1 MSDTEAT
8 LSVAERRKLLLQQKL
23 RASGMAAATP
33 EPVAVPRIAAGERRP
48 LTPGQRRMWFLQTRD
63 ADDTALTICV
73 AYRLT
78 GPLDGERLRAAFDT
92 VVARHDILRTTYGAD
107 AEGEPFQVFTD
118 DARAQWQ
125 THDLTDLAESG
136 RDLRVEV
143 LARREFGRPFDLA
156 AELPVRVTLIRTGAD
171 EHVILFAVHH
181 ICWDDDSWAVFFAEL
196 NAAYRAGSGAAGT
209 VQFAALAPTAEPAE
223 ADVAYWRDTLR
234 PLPEPLELTGSA
246 AAAPGR
252 QAQRRT
258 HRLPAE
264 LVTRTEQFAREQAA
278 TPFMVLLAGF
288 DALVHRYT
296 AADDFLVSIPVTDRP
311 AGTEELIGYFG
322 NTLLLRATF
331 GTGDD
336 FAGLVAAVRDTCA
349 NGFARRGVG
358 IDRVV
363 REANPDR
370 VAGRDGMDQLVRLGF
385 SVRKS
390 ADGFAIDG
398 VTSRQL
404 ELGAVSAQVPLALA
418 IVLEDDGTAVVE
430 AEYQTDVLT
439 EALVDQ
445 LLAHYG
451 RLLDAALADPR
462 RRLADLDMLGAD
474 DRAALLERSHGVLV
488 DQPATTLTALFEAA
502 AGASPDA
509 PALASDDIELS
520 YAALHAR
527 ANRLAHW
534 LIAQGIGTEDIVGLR
549 LGTSVEFIV
558 AVLAVLK
565 AGGAY
570 LPIDPAYPDDR
581 IDYLVADARPR
592 LLLGAVELAAA
603 ESAAAELPEVA
614 EVAPTDADRL
624 RPLLPAN
631 LAYVIY
637 TSGSTGKPKGVPV
650 PHAAIAE
657 HIVCFTADWSMTARD
672 RLMQSSSVSFDASL
686 VDIAITLTVG
696 AQLIVPK
703 PNAFRDIRYVA
714 DLITRRQVTVL
725 HMVPSMLSTFLLLPE
740 VSEWRSLR
748 QVPVGGEALPGE
760 VADRFANTLDA
771 ELRNHY
777 GPTEAV
783 VCSTH
788 MPVAGPQGTGV
799 VPIGIPNRNVYTYV
813 LDEALHLVPDGVVG
827 ELYLGGDQLARGY
840 LDRPAL
846 SAQRFVADP
855 FTPGARLYR
864 SGDLVRRN
872 TFGELEFVG
881 RADEQVKV
889 RGFRIELGEVESA
902 IAAHPAVA
910 HCVVVVT
917 EDPAIGALLA
927 AYVVPAADSVDLE
940 AVHAFAAAAL
950 PEYMVPSAFAV
961 IPEIPLTVNGKL
973 DKRALPAATPAVVRT
988 HRAPATATER
998 KMCALFGTLFNLDEV
1013 GAEDS
1018 FFELGGHSLL
1028 AARLVAQVRAEFG
1041 VELDVR
1047 VVFDSPTPAAL
1058 AANLVARFLAEFD
1071 IDLDAVDADFDD
1083 TASTEIAEPVVAPT
1097 DPGRPAIGGRARG
1110 ERIPLSYSQLAMWF
1124 QYRMEGAG
1132 TVGNM
1137 PLTLRFDGA
1146 LDIAAL
1152 RSALDDVVSRH
1163 ESLRTTFPEHDGV
1176 PYQVVHPATA
1186 VPLPI
1191 REIAAA
1197 DLSAELAAIAGYAF
1211 TLDGEP
1217 LIRAELLV
1225 LDADTHVLSLL
1236 VHHIVADHASFGVLL
1251 DDLTTAYRARSEH
1264 GGAPS
1269 WTPLPIQFADY
1280 ALWQRELFD
1289 TAASN
1294 EFAQAQLDYWRT
1306 TLAGVPEEISV
1317 AHDRPRPPV
1326 LGKRGEVVT
1335 FALPASVR
1343 SGLEALAMR
1352 SGATEFMVCQAA
1364 VATLLHAL
1372 GGGTDIALGTP
1383 VAARADAT
1391 TTNLIGLFANMVVL
1405 RNDLSGAPTLRD
1417 TVIRARDV
1425 VLDANAHQELPIE
1438 RLVEALNPRRSRS
1451 RNPLFQSMIHFRGA
1465 DWAPATL
1472 PFASSGAST
1481 VTVVPADFDVSFLD
1495 LNLSLNVTADGG
1507 MDVRVVVNADLY
1519 DPATA
1524 ALIADALAATL
1535 RAFAETPD
1543 LPVAELTVLPR
1554 ADLDRLL
1561 AAPEP
1566 VAVAAGAGAGVAGS
1580 DTERTLITLI
1590 EELLEID
1597 EVTGEDNFFA
1607 LGGDSVISIQ
1617 WSARADALGLPMTP
1631 QLVFECAT
1639 ITELAT
1645 AVDAAAA
1652 AGPAQAEEPEQ
1663 VSHAPM
1669 TASGLESDALSAL
1682 TAAWNAQA

>member
-1 MSDTEAT
+1 M
-8 LSVAERRKLLLQQKL
+8 
-23 RASGMAAATP
+23 
-33 EPVAVPRIAAGERRP
+33 
-48 LTPGQRRMWFLQTRD
+48 
-63 ADDTALTICV
+63 
-73 AYRLT
+73 
-78 GPLDGERLRAAFDT
+78 
-92 VVARHDILRTTYGAD
+92 
-107 AEGEPFQVFTD
+107 
-118 DARAQWQ
+118 
-125 THDLTDLAESG
+125 
-136 RDLRVEV
+136 
-143 LARREFGRPFDLA
+143 
-156 AELPVRVTLIRTGAD
+156 
-171 EHVILFAVHH
+171 
-181 ICWDDDSWAVFFAEL
+181 
-196 NAAYRAGSGAAGT
+196 
-209 VQFAALAPTAEPAE
+209 
-223 ADVAYWRDTLR
+223 
-234 PLPEPLELTGSA
+234 
-246 AAAPGR
+246 
-252 QAQRRT
+252 
-258 HRLPAE
+258 
-264 LVTRTEQFAREQAA
+264 
-278 TPFMVLLAGF
+278 
-288 DALVHRYT
+288 
-296 AADDFLVSIPVTDRP
+296 
-311 AGTEELIGYFG
+311 
-322 NTLLLRATF
+322 
-331 GTGDD
+331 
-336 FAGLVAAVRDTCA
+336 
-349 NGFARRGVG
+349 
-358 IDRVV
+358 
-363 REANPDR
+363 
-370 VAGRDGMDQLVRLGF
+370 
-385 SVRKS
+385 
-390 ADGFAIDG
+390 
-398 VTSRQL
+398 
-404 ELGAVSAQVPLALA
+404 
-418 IVLEDDGTAVVE
+418 
-430 AEYQTDVLT
+430 
-439 EALVDQ
+439 
-445 LLAHYG
+445 
-451 RLLDAALADPR
+451 
-462 RRLADLDMLGAD
+462 
-474 DRAALLERSHGVLV
+474 
-488 DQPATTLTALFEAA
+488 
-502 AGASPDA
+502 
-509 PALASDDIELS
+509 
-520 YAALHAR
+520 
-527 ANRLAHW
+527 AHW
-534 LIAQGIGTEDIVGLR
+534 LIGQGIGAEDLVGLR

-570 LPIDPAYPDDR
+570 LPIDPAYPEDR
-581 IDYLVADARPR
+581 IEYLVADAKPR
-592 LLLGAVELAAA
+592 LLLGAPELAAA
-603 ESAAAELPEVA
+603 ESAAAALPES
-614 EVAPTDADRL
+614 APTDADRV

-657 HIVCFTADWSMTARD
+657 HIVCFTADWNMTAQD

-714 DLITRRQVTVL
+714 DLITRRRVTVL

-740 VSEWRSLR
+740 VSEWRTLR

-788 MPVAGPQGTGV
+788 MPVDGPQGTGV
-799 VPIGIPNRNVYTYV
+799 VPIGLPNRNVYTYV

-827 ELYLGGDQLARGY
+827 ELYLGGEQLARGY

-872 TFGELEFVG
+872 SFGELEFVG

-889 RGFRIELGEVESA
+889 RGFRIELGEVEAA

-910 HCVVVVT
+910 HCVVIVT
-917 EDPAIGALLA
+917 EDPAIGAMLA
-927 AYVVPAADSVDLE
+927 AYVVPTEETVDLE
-940 AVHAFAAAAL
+940 QVRAFAAAGL

-973 DKRALPAATPAVVRT
+973 DKRALPAATPAVARP
-988 HRAPATATER
+988 HRAPAPATAR
-998 KMCALFGTLFNLDEV
+998 KMCALFGALFSLDEV

-1058 AANLVARFLAEFD
+1058 AADLVARFQAEFD
-1071 IDLDAVDADFDD
+1071 IDLDAVDAEE
-1083 TASTEIAEPVVAPT
+1083 AEEISVESGGGAADPVAQQAEPAT
-1097 DPGRPAIGGRARG
+1097 ARPAIGGRPRG

-1132 TVGNM
+1132 SVGNL
-1137 PLTLRFDGA
+1137 PLALRFTGA

-1152 RSALDDVVSRH
+1152 RSALDDVVARH
-1163 ESLRTTFPEHDGV
+1163 ESLRTTFPEQDGV

-1191 REIAAA
+1191 REIAPGE
-1197 DLSAELAAIAGYAF
+1197 LSAELAEIANYAF

-1225 LDADTHVLSLL
+1225 LDAETHVLSLL

-1251 DDLTTAYRARSEH
+1251 DDLTTAYRARGES
-1264 GGAPS
+1264 GAAPN
-1269 WTPLPIQFADY
+1269 WQPLPIQFADY

-1289 TAASN
+1289 QAAPS
-1294 EFAQAQLDYWRT
+1294 EFALAQIEYWRSA
-1306 TLAGVPEEISV
+1306 LAGVPEEIAV

-1335 FALPASVR
+1335 FTLPASVR
-1343 SGLEALAMR
+1343 SGLESLAMR

-1364 VATLLHAL
+1364 VATLLHTL
-1372 GGGTDIALGTP
+1372 GGGTDITLGTP
-1383 VAARADAT
+1383 VAARTDPA

-1405 RNDLSGAPTLRD
+1405 RNDFTGAPTLRD
-1417 TVIRARDV
+1417 TVLAARDV
-1425 VLDANAHQELPIE
+1425 VLDANAHQDLPIE

-1481 VTVVPADFDVSFLD
+1481 VTVLPADFDVSFLD

-1524 ALIADALAATL
+1524 ALVADALAATL

-1543 LPVAELTVLPR
+1543 LPVADLRVLPQ

-1561 AAPEP
+1561 TAPEP
-1566 VAVAAGAGAGVAGS
+1566 LAAVSVASAATADS

-1597 EVTGEDNFFA
+1597 DVVGEDNFFA

-1617 WSARADALGLPMTP
+1617 WSARAVELGLPLTP

-1639 ITELAT
+1639 ITELAA
-1645 AVDAAAA
+1645 AVDAAASA
-1652 AGPAQAEEPEQ
+1652 EQPSTEEPEQ

-1669 TASGLESDALSAL
+1669 SASGLEADALSAL
-1682 TAAWNAQA
+1682 TAAWSAQR